1 MAQPN
6 SPKEEYV
13 FNGSVDQLMTA
24 LPVGSIKKAIG
35 NNLYGVNIR
44 QTPSA
49 VPSAR
54 DVYGFT
60 FFTRPQLNLSMSNI
74 SNYRGFYNLLT
85 DNPQS
90 YQRYT
95 RLILDPR
102 LALLGLTNSFKT
114 IERDLRCPFVNPHTP
129 FIPILS
135 NNITSLSG
143 WPDLTAPT
151 RTSDPGLYG
160 EEVSM
165 VDGITNHFESFD
177 IDTTFRNTRGNPLI
191 YLFYIWLKYESLVYE
206 GILTPYTD
214 FILENEIDYQSRIYR
229 LVLDQQKRYVTYIGA
244 TGASF
249 PINVPTGS
257 LFDFNVDNVFN
268 NKNMEINIRFRSLGF
283 TAFEDILK
291 YEFNRTAAIFNPDMR
306 KLLNNDISGGNS
318 DNVLR
323 EDPTK
328 VYKSGSGDM
337 VKIPYALASAMDD
350 SSVTDNMYYQ
360 LNYRAQPWIN
370 LSTNELEWW
379 VNSNQF
385 NNSAKN
391 NLLDSVINNNQST
404 NDSMVD

>member
-1 MAQPN
+1 MADEHVIN
-6 SPKEEYV
+6 S
-13 FNGSVDQLMTA
+13 SVDQMLSN
-24 LPVGSIKKAIG
+24 LPVGSLRRAIG
-35 NNLYGVNIR
+35 SNLYGINLR
-44 QTPSA
+44 QTPTA

-60 FFTRPQLNLSMSNI
+60 FFTRPQLNLSMMNV

-85 DNPQS
+85 DNAQS

-102 LALLGLTNSFKT
+102 LAELGWKNNAQTM
-114 IERDLRCPFVNPHTP
+114 ERDLKCPFVDPHSA
-129 FIPILS
+129 FIPVLT
-135 NNITSLSG
+135 NNIVSLSG
-143 WPDLTAPT
+143 WPDLTVPT

-165 VDGITNHFESFD
+165 VDGVTNHYETFD

-214 FILENEIDYQSRIYR
+214 FVLENEIDYQTRIYR
-229 LVLDQQKRYVTYIGA
+229 LVLDQQKKYVTYIGA

-268 NKNMEINIRFRSLGF
+268 NKNQEINVRFRSMGF

-291 YEFNRTAAIFNPDMR
+291 IEFNRTVAIFNPDMK
-306 KLLNNDISGGNS
+306 KLLQNDVVGGAS
-318 DNVLR
+318 DSILR

-328 VYKSGSGDM
+328 AYRVSGSDM
-337 VKIPYALASAMDD
+337 VKIPYALAASLDD
-350 SSVTDNMYYQ
+350 ASLTDNLYYQ
-360 LNYRAQPWIN
+360 LNHRAYPWIN

-379 VNSNQF
+379 VKSARFNQGASNS
-385 NNSAKN
+385 
-391 NLLDSVINNNQST
+391 LLDKAIT
-404 NDSMVD
+404 GTLTTGDLFTGD